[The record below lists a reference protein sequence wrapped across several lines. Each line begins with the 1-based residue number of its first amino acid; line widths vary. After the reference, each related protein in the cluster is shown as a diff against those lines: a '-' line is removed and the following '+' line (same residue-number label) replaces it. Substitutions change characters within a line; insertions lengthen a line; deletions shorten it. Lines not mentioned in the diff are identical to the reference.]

1 MNAYITVRKGSQ
13 RIPNKNLRPFVDTNL
28 LQNKIST
35 LKECKRVDDI
45 LVTSNC
51 EESLSIAEKNGCLL
65 DVRPEKY
72 CSSETQPKDLYKYMA
87 QVLSE
92 KFPDDR
98 YFLSASVCY
107 PLISPNSFDSMIKL
121 FLDNYNPDLEGYS
134 SLNWITSL
142 SSCHSV
148 KENLWERSREII
160 YLDRDGPL
168 YSPSYEALNY
178 TPGEQPA
185 SQDLP
190 DIVSVAFGSIIT
202 SIRTLEEGDLVGE
215 FPEFYDLPKY
225 ESVDID
231 EEEDFVV
238 AEALYKHFKNK

>member
-1 MNAYITVRKGSQ
+1 MVRKGSQ
-13 RIPNKNLRPFVDTNL
+13 RIANKNLKPFAGTNL
-28 LQNKIST
+28 LENKIST
-35 LKECKRVDDI
+35 LKKCKRVGNI
-45 LVTSNC
+45 LVSSDC
-51 EESLSIAEKNGCLL
+51 EESLSIAKKNGCLL
-65 DVRPEKY
+65 DVRPEEH
-72 CSSETQPKDLYKYMA
+72 CSSETKPKDLYKYMA
-87 QVLSE
+87 QTLSE
-92 KFPDDR
+92 KFPNDA

-121 FLDNYNPDLEGYS
+121 FLDDYNPDLEDYS

-148 KENLWERSREII
+148 KENLWERSREIF
-160 YLDRDGPL
+160 YLDKDGPL
-168 YSPSYEALNY
+168 YSSSYEALNY

-202 SIRTLEEGDLVGE
+202 SLETLKKGDLVGE

-231 EEEDFVV
+231 EEEDFIL

>member
-1 MNAYITVRKGSQ
+1 MNAFIMVRKGSQ
-13 RIPNKNLRPFVDTNL
+13 RIANKNLRPFADTNL
-28 LQNKIST
+28 LENKIST
-35 LKECKRVDDI
+35 LKKCKRVDNI
-45 LVTSNC
+45 LVSSDC
-51 EESLSIAEKNGCLL
+51 EESLSIAKENGCLL
-65 DVRPEKY
+65 DVRPEEY

-87 QVLSE
+87 QTLSE
-92 KFPDDR
+92 KFPNDG

-107 PLISPNSFDSMIKL
+107 PLLSPSSFDDMIKL
-121 FLDNYNPDLEGYS
+121 FLDNYSPDLEGYS

-142 SSCHSV
+142 ASCHPV
-148 KENLWERSREII
+148 KENLWERNREIF
-160 YLDRDGPL
+160 YLDKDGPL
-168 YSPSYEALNY
+168 YDSSYKALNY

-202 SIRTLEEGDLVGE
+202 SVQTLEKGDLTGE

-225 ESVDID
+225 ESIDID